1 MLLSEMIQEKNKL
14 EKMLFDIK
22 NLEQQDRLNRIGEKL
37 NEVENIEVRWTKMT
51 SELEDLKMI

>member
-1 MLLSEMIQEKNKL
+1 MLLSEMIQEKNIKL

-37 NEVENIEVRWTKMT
+37 NEVEN
-51 SELEDLKMI
+51 